1 LFKPLERKQ
10 IVLQDCEEAVHISAL
25 LSRELHNHKME
36 QSQEVVIS
44 MGNRTSAISLLIRA
58 GIATMAA
65 LVLVSTAMAQTYVI
79 TGNTPGFIKKA
90 TDQGAVD
97 PSTVISVTAWLK
109 LHNENKLDT
118 LAQSVS
124 QKGSSSYR
132 KWITQAQFN
141 STYAPKAQEVKAVQN
156 FLQAHGLTLLTIAE
170 NNLYVK
176 VQGTVG
182 QIEKA
187 FHVQIDN
194 FSLNGNVYMANTA
207 DPSVNDNSGGL
218 IAAVTGLDD
227 FGFQPMAMR
236 QANPDGTPIAPVP
249 LTSSSN
255 GAFFESQC
263 FRGVQTVNFSGGG
276 NTATYT
282 GNRYGA
288 DITNTQPPH
297 LAPCGY
303 QPSEVQTAYN
313 MTPLYKAGLDG
324 TGETVVITDA
334 FGSATIQD
342 DAELFSEVYGLPDLN
357 STNFQVLRAPGA
369 VNHPPTRRFTNPSGW
384 ADEITLDVEWV
395 HAMAPG
401 AKIVLVIG
409 PNNGSDLDEAVN
421 YAVVHHFGNTIS
433 NSWSG
438 LEGFG
443 NPAQFNRMNRILE
456 AAAVQGIDVNFS
468 SGDFGDDTVLVGF
481 KTVGFP
487 TSSPFATGVGGTS
500 LALNPDNSIM
510 FQTGWGLNFARIAEP
525 ETKAGSAPTV
535 PPLRFG
541 FQDGAGGGTSLTFAK
556 PAFQSNLP
564 GSMRMVPDISF
575 LADPETGVEI
585 IETVQTASGPQQTVF
600 VIGGTSLA
608 CPMFSGLMGI
618 AAQKAGHGL
627 GQAAPLLY
635 NLPAGA
641 VTDVVPFSSPNNVT
655 GVINGSTV
663 ESADFLA
670 GPLNGTTQY
679 YSALFQSSASTRW
692 DVFTFGTD
700 SSLATTPGWDNVTG
714 VGTPN
719 GWNFVNALVP

>member
-1 LFKPLERKQ
+1 MSKRNS
-10 IVLQDCEEAVHISAL
+10 VISL
-25 LSRELHNHKME
+25 LSRGGIAAITALGLLTAAGA
-36 QSQEVVIS
+36 QTFVIS
-44 MGNRTSAISLLIRA
+44 
-58 GIATMAA
+58 
-65 LVLVSTAMAQTYVI
+65 
-79 TGNTPGFIKKA
+79 GNTPGFIKKA

-109 LHNENKLDT
+109 LHNESKLDS
-118 LAQSVS
+118 LAQSVT
-124 QKGSSSYR
+124 QKGSSSYH
-132 KWITQAQFN
+132 KWITQDQFN
-141 STYAPKAQEVKAVQN
+141 SNFAPKAQEVKAVQN
-156 FLQAHGLTLLTIAE
+156 FLQAHGLTLLAVAE
-170 NNLYVK
+170 NSMYVK
-176 VQGTVG
+176 VEGAVG
-182 QIEKA
+182 AIEKA

-194 FSLNGNVYMANTA
+194 FTLNGNVYMANTA
-207 DPSVNDNSGGL
+207 DPSVNDTSGGL
-218 IAAVTGLDD
+218 IAAITGLDD
-227 FGFQPMAMR
+227 FGFQPTAMR
-236 QANPDGTPIAPVP
+236 QTSPDGAPINPIP

-255 GAFFESQC
+255 GFFFESQC

-288 DITNTQPPH
+288 DITNTQLGH
-297 LAPCGY
+297 LASCGY

-334 FGSATIQD
+334 FGSSTIQA
-342 DAELFSEVYGLPDLN
+342 DAELFSQVYGLPDLN

-369 VNHPPTRRFTNPSGW
+369 VDHPPTRRFVNPSGW

-401 AKIVLVIG
+401 ANIVLVIG
-409 PNNGSDLDEAVN
+409 PNNGSDLDEAIN
-421 YAVVHHFGNTIS
+421 YAVVHHLGNTIS
-433 NSWSG
+433 NSWSS

-443 NPAQFNRMNRILE
+443 NPAQLIRDNRILE

-468 SGDFGDDTVLVGF
+468 SGDFGDNTILVGF

-487 TSSPFATGVGGTS
+487 GSSPFATSIGGTS
-500 LALNPDNSIM
+500 LALNPDDSIM
-510 FQTGWGLNFARIAEP
+510 FQTGWGLNFTRIANP
-525 ETKAGSAPTV
+525 ETQAGSPPTV
-535 PPLRFG
+535 PPLNFG
-541 FQDGAGGGTSLTFAK
+541 FQDGAGGGTSLTFPK
-556 PAFQSNLP
+556 PAFQSGLA
-564 GSMRMVPDISF
+564 GTMRMVPDISF

-585 IETVQTASGPQQTVF
+585 IETVQTPSGPQPAVF

-627 GQAAPLLY
+627 GQAAQLVY

-641 VTDVVPFSSPNNVT
+641 VADIVPVGSPNNVT
-655 GVINGSTV
+655 GVINGSTI
-663 ESADFLA
+663 ESADALA
-670 GPLNGTTQY
+670 GPLDGTTTY

-700 SSLATTPGWDNVTG
+700 SSLMTAPGWDNVTG

-719 GWNFVNALVP
+719 GWNFVNALAP

>member
-1 LFKPLERKQ
+1 LHIYR
-10 IVLQDCEEAVHISAL
+10 IVES
-25 LSRELHNHKME
+25 ELHIKQMG
-36 QSQEVVIS
+36 QSQEVVLS
-44 MGNRTSAISLLIRA
+44 MSNRNSAISLLIRG
-58 GIATMAA
+58 GITAMTA
-65 LVLVSTAMAQTYVI
+65 LVLLAAATAQTYTI
-79 TGNTPGFIKKA
+79 TGNTPGFTKKA

-109 LHNENKLDT
+109 LHNENKLDS

-124 QKGSSSYR
+124 QKGSSSYHR
-132 KWITQAQFN
+132 WITQAQFN

-156 FLQAHGLTLLTIAE
+156 FLQAHGLTLLTVAD
-170 NNLYVK
+170 NNMYVK

-207 DPSVNDNSGGL
+207 DPSVSDNSGGL

-227 FGFQPMAMR
+227 YGYQPMAMR
-236 QANPDGTPIAPVP
+236 QTNPDGKPVAPIP

-288 DITNTQPPH
+288 DITNGDLGH

-324 TGETVVITDA
+324 TGETIVITDA
-334 FGSATIQD
+334 FGAPTIQD
-342 DAELFSEVYGLPDLN
+342 DANLFSAVYGLPPLN
-357 STNFQVLRAPGA
+357 STNFQILRAPGA
-369 VNHPPTRRFTNPSGW
+369 LNHPPNKRFTNPAGW

-421 YAVVHHFGNTIS
+421 YAVVHHLGNTIS
-433 NSWSG
+433 NSWSAF
-438 LEGFG
+438 EGFG

-456 AAAVQGIDVNFS
+456 AAAVQGVDVNFS
-468 SGDFGDDTVLVGF
+468 SGDFGDNTVVVGF

-510 FQTGWGLNFARIAEP
+510 FQTGWGTNFTRIAEP

-556 PAFQSNLP
+556 PAFQSGLP
-564 GSMRMVPDISF
+564 GTMRMVPDISF

-585 IETVQTASGPQQTVF
+585 IESVQTPNGPEPNVF

-608 CPMFSGLMGI
+608 CPMFSALMGI

-627 GQAAPLLY
+627 GQAAPLVY
-635 NLPAGA
+635 NLPGGA
-641 VTDVVPFSSPNNVT
+641 VTDVVPFSSPNNAT
-655 GVINGSTV
+655 GVINGSTI

-670 GPLNGTTQY
+670 GPLDGTTQY
-679 YSALFQSSASTRW
+679 YSALFQSPTSTRW

-700 SSLATTPGWDNVTG
+700 SSLKTTTGWDNVTG

-719 GWNFVNALVP
+719 GGNFVNAIVP

>member
-1 LFKPLERKQ
+1 MSK
-10 IVLQDCEEAVHISAL
+10 
-25 LSRELHNHKME
+25 N
-36 QSQEVVIS
+36 
-44 MGNRTSAISLLIRA
+44 SAISTFIRG
-58 GIATMAA
+58 GIAGMAA
-65 LVLVSTAMAQTYVI
+65 LALLTAAAAQTYVI

-90 TDQGAVD
+90 ADQGAVD

-109 LHNENKLDT
+109 LHNENKLDS
-118 LAQSVS
+118 LAQSVGR
-124 QKGSSSYR
+124 KGSSSYH
-132 KWITQAQFN
+132 KWITQDQFN
-141 STYAPKAQEVKAVQN
+141 STYAPKAQEVKAIQN
-156 FLQAHGLTLLTIAE
+156 FLQAHGLTVLAIAE
-170 NNLYVK
+170 NNMYVK

-182 QIEKA
+182 AIEKA

-194 FSLNGNVYMANTA
+194 FSLNGNTYMANTA
-207 DPSVNDNSGGL
+207 DPSVSDPSGGL

-227 FGFQPMAMR
+227 FGFQPTAMR
-236 QANPDGTPIAPVP
+236 QTSPDGAPINPIP

-255 GAFFESQC
+255 GLFFESLC
-263 FRGVQTVNFSGGG
+263 FRGVQTVTFTGGG

-288 DITNTQPPH
+288 DITNNTLGH
-297 LAPCGY
+297 LPSCGY
-303 QPSEVQTAYN
+303 QPSEVRTAYN
-313 MTPLYKAGLDG
+313 FNPLYQAGLDG

-334 FGSATIQD
+334 FGSSTIQA

-357 STNFQVLRAPGA
+357 STNFQILRAPGA
-369 VNHPPTRRFTNPSGW
+369 VNHPPTRRFVNPSGW

-421 YAVVHHFGNTIS
+421 YAVVHHLGNTIS

-443 NPAQFNRMNRILE
+443 NPAQFNRDNRILE

-468 SGDFGDDTVLVGF
+468 SGDFGDNTILVGF

-487 TSSPFATGVGGTS
+487 GSSPFATSIGGTS
-500 LALNPDNSIM
+500 LALNPDDSIM
-510 FQTGWGLNFARIAEP
+510 FQTGWGLNFTRIADP
-525 ETKAGSAPTV
+525 QTKAGSPPTV
-535 PPLRFG
+535 PPLQFG
-541 FQDGAGGGTSLTFAK
+541 FQDGSGGGTSLTFPK
-556 PAFQSNLP
+556 PAFQSGLA
-564 GSMRMVPDISF
+564 GTMRMVPDISF
-575 LADPETGVEI
+575 LADPQTGVEI
-585 IETVQTASGPQQTVF
+585 IETVQTANGPQQEVF

-627 GQAAPLLY
+627 GQAAQLVY

-641 VTDVVPFSSPNNVT
+641 VADIVPVGSPNNVT
-655 GVINGSTV
+655 GVINGSTI
-663 ESADFLA
+663 ETADALA
-670 GPLNGTTQY
+670 APLDGTTTY
-679 YSALFQSSASTRW
+679 YSTLFQSPASTRW

-700 SSLATTPGWDNVTG
+700 SSLATAVGWDNVTG

-719 GWNFVNALVP
+719 GWNFVNALAP